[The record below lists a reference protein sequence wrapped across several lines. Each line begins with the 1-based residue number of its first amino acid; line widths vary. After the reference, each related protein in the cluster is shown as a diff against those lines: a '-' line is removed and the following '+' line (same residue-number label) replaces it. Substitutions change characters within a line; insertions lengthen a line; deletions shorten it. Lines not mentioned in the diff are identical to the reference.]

1 MIFRQLFEPVSCTYS
16 YLIAS
21 RRGGEAL
28 IIDPIPEKVDRYP
41 QLMRQPDPHLVR
53 AVDTHLHADH
63 ITGPGALRDRIH
75 RITVMGKQSSVEVA
89 SMRIADGDT
98 PHIKGVNM
106 DVMHTPGHTD
116 ESYSFLMWD
125 RVFTGDTLMIRGER
139 RTDFQNG
146 DPRAWYESLFGRLPH
161 PHDETLVYPAHDYKG
176 DAVNTTT
183 EETAFNPRLW
193 QKQNDMRLTPAGCHD
208 ATCTAWLVSDGGNY
222 ARHLT

>member
-1 MIFRQLFEPVSCTYS
+1 
-16 YLIAS
+16 
-21 RRGGEAL
+21 
-28 IIDPIPEKVDRYP
+28 
-41 QLMRQPDPHLVR
+41 
-53 AVDTHLHADH
+53 
-63 ITGPGALRDRIH
+63 
-75 RITVMGKQSSVEVA
+75 
-89 SMRIADGDT
+89 MRIADGDT

-222 ARHLT
+222 ARHLARPHQPGAARPDPARLAHTSRRNTTVAANAPGRALRQDQRDRTDCQP